1 MLTPPRFGKGGIKL
15 EKDIRDRIAPPYKDN
30 AYSTCFANTTY
41 IANTACTVA
50 YMPHIPSYRVPR
62 KKFLII
68 SMRSRGTFK

>member
-1 MLTPPRFGKGGIKL
+1 MLIPTRFGKGGIKL
-15 EKDIRDRIAPPYKDN
+15 EKDIRDRIAPPSKDN

-50 YMPHIPSYRVPR
+50 YICHIYLHTGCP